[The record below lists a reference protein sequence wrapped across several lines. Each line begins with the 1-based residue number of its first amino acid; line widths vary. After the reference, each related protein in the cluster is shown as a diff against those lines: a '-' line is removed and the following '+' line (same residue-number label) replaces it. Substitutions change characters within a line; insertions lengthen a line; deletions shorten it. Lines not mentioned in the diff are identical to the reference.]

1 MPLFCF
7 LTEKL
12 IMKDITVEELRRKLD
27 GRPIGVVGKRKE
39 FAVLIPLIE
48 EDGEVKLL
56 FEVRSKDIRQPGD
69 VCFPGGKIEE
79 GESETEAALREMAEE
94 TGVGPEYVEVLGRF
108 DSVLEVNRIRMH
120 TAVGLMKEGWRE
132 QLDPDGEVAEIFTVP
147 LKFFKETEPDY
158 YKGRI
163 IQDTEGFPY
172 EKHGINPEYKW
183 RDAWQDIFF
192 WHWEGHT
199 IWGLTAAIVQ
209 WMTEVLL

>member
-1 MPLFCF
+1 
-7 LTEKL
+7 
-12 IMKDITVEELRRKLD
+12 MKDITIEELRSKLD
-27 GRPIGVVGKRKE
+27 GRTVGVVGKRKE

-94 TGVGPEYVEVLGRF
+94 TGVGPEYVEILGRF

-120 TAVGLMKEGWRE
+120 TTVGLLKDGWRE
-132 QLDPDGEVAEIFTVP
+132 QLAPDGEVAEIFTVP

>member
-7 LTEKL
+7 LTERF
-12 IMKDITVEELRRKLD
+12 IMKDITIDELRGKLE

-69 VCFPGGKIEE
+69 VCFPGGRIEE
-79 GESETEAALREMAEE
+79 GETETEAALRETKEE
-94 TGVGPEYVEVLGRF
+94 TGVGPEYVDVLGRF

-120 TAVGLMKEGWRE
+120 TTVGLLKEGWRE
-132 QLDPDGEVAEIFTVP
+132 QLAPDEEVAELFTVP
-147 LKFFKETEPDY
+147 IKFFKENEPDY

-172 EKHGINPEYKW
+172 EKHGINPNYKW

>member
-1 MPLFCF
+1 
-7 LTEKL
+7 
-12 IMKDITVEELRRKLD
+12 MKDITIEEIRRSLE
-27 GRPIGVVGKRKE
+27 GRPIGVVGKRRE

-69 VCFPGGKIEE
+69 VCFPGGRIEE
-79 GESETEAALREMAEE
+79 DETVTEAALRETMEE
-94 TGVGPEYVEVLGRF
+94 TGIGPEHIEVLGRF

-120 TAVGLMKEGWRE
+120 TVIGFLKEGWKE
-132 QLDPDGEVAEIFTVP
+132 QISTDEEVAELFTVP
-147 LKFFKETEPDY
+147 LGFFKETEPDH
-158 YKGRI
+158 YKGKI

-172 EKHGINPEYKW
+172 EKHGIDPEYRW
-183 RDAWQDIFF
+183 RDAWQDIYF

>member
-1 MPLFCF
+1 
-7 LTEKL
+7 
-12 IMKDITVEELRRKLD
+12 MKDITVEELRRKLD

-172 EKHGINPEYKW
+172 EKHGINPEYMW

>member
-12 IMKDITVEELRRKLD
+12 IMKDITIEELRSKLD
-27 GRPIGVVGKRKE
+27 GRPVGVVGKRKE

-108 DSVLEVNRIRMH
+108 DSVLEVNRIR
-120 TAVGLMKEGWRE
+120 
-132 QLDPDGEVAEIFTVP
+132 
-147 LKFFKETEPDY
+147 
-158 YKGRI
+158 
-163 IQDTEGFPY
+163 QDTEGFPY

>member
-1 MPLFCF
+1 
-7 LTEKL
+7 
-12 IMKDITVEELRRKLD
+12 MKDITVEELRRKLD

-94 TGVGPEYVEVLGRF
+94 TGVGPEYVEILGRF

-120 TAVGLMKEGWRE
+120 TTVGLLKDDWRE
-132 QLDPDGEVAEIFTVP
+132 QLAPDGEV
-147 LKFFKETEPDY
+147 
-158 YKGRI
+158 
-163 IQDTEGFPY
+163 
-172 EKHGINPEYKW
+172 
-183 RDAWQDIFF
+183 
-192 WHWEGHT
+192 
-199 IWGLTAAIVQ
+199 
-209 WMTEVLL
+209 

>member
-1 MPLFCF
+1 
-7 LTEKL
+7 
-12 IMKDITVEELRRKLD
+12 MKDITIDELRGKLE

-69 VCFPGGKIEE
+69 VCFPGGRIEE
-79 GESETEAALREMAEE
+79 GETETEAALRETKEE
-94 TGVGPEYVEVLGRF
+94 TGVGHEYVDVLGRF

-120 TAVGLMKEGWRE
+120 TTVGLLKEGWRE
-132 QLDPDGEVAEIFTVP
+132 QLAPDEEVAELFTVP
-147 LKFFKETEPDY
+147 LKFFKENEPDY

-172 EKHGINPEYKW
+172 EKHGINPNYKW

>member
-1 MPLFCF
+1 MKEITIEDLRG
-7 LTEKL
+7 KL
-12 IMKDITVEELRRKLD
+12 A
-27 GRPIGVVGKRKE
+27 GRPVGVVGKRKE

-48 EDGEVKLL
+48 EEGEVKLL
-56 FEVRSKDIRQPGD
+56 FEVRSKDVRQPGD

-79 GESETEAALREMAEE
+79 GETETEAAIRETTEE
-94 TGVGPEYVEVLGRF
+94 TGIGHEYIEVLGRF

-120 TAVGLMKEGWRE
+120 TTVGLLKDGWKD
-132 QLDPDGEVAEIFTVP
+132 QLAPDGEVAELFTVP
-147 LKFFKETEPDY
+147 LDFFRETEPDY
-158 YKGRI
+158 YRGRI

-172 EKHGINPEYKW
+172 EKHGLDPNYKW

>member
-1 MPLFCF
+1 
-7 LTEKL
+7 
-12 IMKDITVEELRRKLD
+12 MKDITIDELHSRLD
-27 GRPIGVVGKRKE
+27 GRPVGVVGKRKE

-48 EDGEVKLL
+48 EEGEVKLL

-69 VCFPGGKIEE
+69 VCFPGGRIEE
-79 GESETEAALREMAEE
+79 GETEVEAALRETAEE
-94 TGVGPEYVEVLGRF
+94 TGIAPDHIEVLGRF

-120 TAVGLMKEGWRE
+120 TTVGLLKEGWRE
-132 QLDPDGEVAEIFTVP
+132 QLKPDEEVAELFTVP
-147 LKFFKETEPDY
+147 LRFFKETEPDY

-172 EKHGINPEYKW
+172 EKHGIDPNYRW

-199 IWGLTAAIVQ
+199 IWGLTAAIVE

>member
-1 MPLFCF
+1 M
-7 LTEKL
+7 
-12 IMKDITVEELRRKLD
+12 
-27 GRPIGVVGKRKE
+27 
-39 FAVLIPLIE
+39 
-48 EDGEVKLL
+48 KLL
-56 FEVRSKDIRQPGD
+56 FEVRSKDGRQPGD

-79 GESETEAALREMAEE
+79 GETEIGAALREMAEE

-192 WHWEGHT
+192 WHWDGHT

>member
-12 IMKDITVEELRRKLD
+12 IMKDITIEELRSKLD
-27 GRPIGVVGKRKE
+27 GRPVGVVGKRKE

-108 DSVLEVNRIRMH
+108 DSVLEVNHIRMH

>member
-1 MPLFCF
+1 
-7 LTEKL
+7 
-12 IMKDITVEELRRKLD
+12 MKDITIDELRSKLKD
-27 GRPIGVVGKRKE
+27 RPVGVVGKRRE
-39 FAVLIPLIE
+39 FAVLIPLLE
-48 EDGEVKLL
+48 EEGETKLL

-79 GESETEAALREMAEE
+79 GETETEAALRETREE
-94 TGVGPEYVEVLGRF
+94 IGVGEDLIEVLGRF

-120 TAVGLMKEGWRE
+120 TTVGVLKEGWKE
-132 QLDPDGEVAEIFTVP
+132 SLSPDSEVAEIFTVP
-147 LKFFKETEPDY
+147 LRFFKETEPDY

-163 IQDTEGFPY
+163 VQDTEGFPY
-172 EKHGINPEYKW
+172 EKHGIDPNYRW

-192 WHWEGHT
+192 WNWEGHT

>member
-7 LTEKL
+7 LTEKM
-12 IMKDITVEELRRKLD
+12 IMKDITVEELRSKLD
-27 GRPIGVVGKRKE
+27 GRQVGVVGKRKE

-56 FEVRSKDIRQPGD
+56 FEVRSKDVRQPGD
-69 VCFPGGKIEE
+69 VCFPGGRIEE
-79 GESETEAALREMAEE
+79 GETETEAALREMAEE

-120 TAVGLMKEGWRE
+120 TTIGLLKDGWRE